1 MGGSTKELNTGQIDL
16 EIGIPSDEFCKHD
29 PQKEG
34 LDPEKSQ

>member
-1 MGGSTKELNTGQIDL
+1 MGGSIKELNTGQIDL
-16 EIGIPSDEFCKHD
+16 KIGIPSDEFCKHD